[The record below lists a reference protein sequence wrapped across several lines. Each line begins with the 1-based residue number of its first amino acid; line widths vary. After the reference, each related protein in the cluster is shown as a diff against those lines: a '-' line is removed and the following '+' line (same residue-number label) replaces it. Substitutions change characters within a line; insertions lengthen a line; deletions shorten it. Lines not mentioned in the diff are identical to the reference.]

1 MHCVFDSPEMN
12 QKSYQD
18 LKLKPV
24 LFKVLVKD
32 LADVNPAD
40 HIMIKGQHYLI
51 KSVYV
56 ENGTFSAYTIIE
68 SPLPFKKSP
77 VSLVTK
83 EWKKKLNESLLAY
96 KIDYSLHQ
104 GRYCELRETIE
115 RAEEERINGSKWKC
129 SEGLVTKIKCDTE
142 HFFDDCCLISDD
154 VRIVSCT
161 EVTPCISVNEGDH
174 LILFNRKAQT
184 KHRSVLVYKSSDTAT
199 VDVMPPLN
207 LTDSSAS
214 IEIEHETIDLTN
226 YLVYRINYS
235 QSLPSEDVLQRARS
249 DSAKNVLIK
258 HNFNPDYFASW
269 AKTGKEL
276 PIFEPFLSELLKKP
290 KIAEIRPLRYEK
302 IMSPDEIQVG
312 DHLFTKNIL
321 DIVDYEL
328 HKSHFIV
335 VERLDHTVNPVF
347 SVIRFSKGILVEAEH
362 KFNPHIE
369 EGSSQVYRV
378 VYPEEF
384 PGELAVKRTRSLLKK
399 RFLATC
405 ASSLMRWAKTG
416 SEEGLEIDFLIN
428 NCAPTSKSQIA
439 CFTQLNPGDY
449 VIKDAKTFDHH
460 YLVVSIE
467 SPTECTVI
475 ESWKRKVEEKPLTC
489 NNWPDESTYY
499 RVNYDPGQCIPA
511 EYSIEIAH
519 DACSNTSIFSRY
531 WKPNSECA
539 RESFVHFVKTGER
552 SINTEHLQDDRL
564 FLQREL
570 VKSALDL
577 HVGDHIERPLSL
589 APDHAQHHMLVVE
602 PIDHT
607 TCKVIHYRVEKSVA
621 RVLKFKKG
629 DVVSE
634 EVDIFGYGDVF
645 RIIYPERTDPRN
657 GMEKLFGI
665 CEEGKTRLQTEIGKV
680 CLYILLQS
688 LPSLFAYQYL
698 SNILVCLTI
707 YRSNITSGTTTVN
720 TW

>member
-1 MHCVFDSPEMN
+1 MN
-12 QKSYQD
+12 QKTNED

-40 HIMIKGQHYLI
+40 HIMIEGEHYLV
-51 KSVYV
+51 KSTCI
-56 ENGTFSAYTIIE
+56 ENGEFSAYTVIE
-68 SPLPFKKSP
+68 SPLPFRKNP

-83 EWKKKLNESLLAY
+83 KWKLNLSESVMAY
-96 KIDYSLHQ
+96 KIDYSLQ
-104 GRYCELRETIE
+104 QERYHESRETLE
-115 RAEEERINGSKWKC
+115 RAEEERVNGSKWKR
-129 SEGLVTKIKCDTE
+129 SEGFVTKIKCDTE
-142 HFFDDCCLISDD
+142 HFFDDRCLISDD
-154 VRIVSCT
+154 VHIVSCT
-161 EVTPCISVNEGDH
+161 EVTPCISINEGDH
-174 LILFNRKAQT
+174 LILLNQKTRT
-184 KHRSVLVYKSSDTAT
+184 KHQSVLVYKRTDRAT
-199 VDVMPPLN
+199 VDIMPPLN
-207 LTDSSAS
+207 LTVSDTKSSAS
-214 IEIEHETIDLTN
+214 IIEHEAIDLTN
-226 YLVYRINYS
+226 YIVYRINYS
-235 QSLPSEDVLQRARS
+235 QSLPSEDVLQRAIS
-249 DSAKNVLIK
+249 DSAKDILVKNNL
-258 HNFNPDYFASW
+258 NPDCFVSW

-276 PIFEPFLSELLKKP
+276 PISESSLTELLKKP
-290 KIAEIRPLRYEK
+290 MIGEIRPLWYEK

-312 DHLFTKNIL
+312 DHLFTKNIV
-321 DIVDYEL
+321 DIVVNDYEL
-328 HKSHFIV
+328 YNSHFIV
-335 VERLDHTVNPVF
+335 VERLTRTLNPVF
-347 SVIRFSKGILVEAEH
+347 NVIHFSKGILVEAEH
-362 KFNPHIE
+362 EFNPRIE

-384 PGELAVKRTRSLLKK
+384 PGELAVKRTRSLLNK

-449 VIKDAKTFDHH
+449 LIKEVKTFNHH

-475 ESWKRKVEEKPLTC
+475 ESWQRKVEEKSLIC
-489 NNWPDESTYY
+489 SSWSDKSTYY
-499 RVNYDPGQCIPA
+499 RINYDPGQCIPA
-511 EYSIEIAH
+511 EHSIEIAR
-519 DACSNTSIFSRY
+519 DVCSNAGFFSRY
-531 WKPNSECA
+531 WKLNSECA

-552 SINTEHLQDDRL
+552 SVNTEPLQNDRL

-607 TCKVIHYRVEKSVA
+607 TCKVIHFRVEKSIT

-634 EVDIFGYGDVF
+634 DVDIFEYGDVF
-645 RIIYPERTDPRN
+645 RIVYPERTDPKN
-657 GMEKLFGI
+657 GMEKLLGI
-665 CEEGKTRLQTEIGKV
+665 CEGGKTRLQTEIGKV
-680 CLYILLQS
+680 CVYI
-688 LPSLFAYQYL
+688 
-698 SNILVCLTI
+698 
-707 YRSNITSGTTTVN
+707 NITSFAISNIILRLANYRSSIT
-720 TW
+720 